1 MQRRLFQRGLLS
13 LLRGEEA
20 GAAAMRDAVAG
31 IEDVTIAPTMRSF
44 WWTVGAML
52 DAVAANG
59 LASSSGVKQ
68 LVARIDLQIR
78 RVAEGS
84 TKVADRLR
92 REVLY
97 YVAVSEPSR
106 RQCAKCS
113 ACSIWPT
120 LIPSAEVL
128 SADML
133 RIEPLLRQAREQIAS
148 AKEAWLKFASGRA
161 ENLPR
166 LKQMMATVKQHAT
179 DIGNAAL
186 TRLIS
191 SLSERLDDMPA
202 LNMPEAIAMEY
213 ATGLLFAENAFE
225 NYANLAREFPQQ
237 VSAMLA
243 RLDAAQANRPVDVAA
258 APLLDEMSKLAHER
272 LLVAQVCREI
282 QTNLRRMEQVLDGFF
297 RDQEKRAELATLAN
311 DSRQIRGALRMLGLD
326 QADELLGLCEAEIET
341 YARSELAVANDDLEL
356 LAESLSSLG
365 FYVEAVE
372 QQRPGRERL
381 IAPLLAKRQGKPVEV
396 PAEEAVVSAE
406 SAVREFRD
414 ALPELVAEAHRAP
427 ADDAIRDQL
436 KTKLSEL
443 RDDAEL
449 IGDSELVAQ
458 AGSALAEL
466 QAGPTTVAFEAAVS
480 AITDSGGGAPAPS
493 LSEETQRLLASDE
506 KELDAE
512 FLDIYLTEASE
523 VLDSIGESLVTLRQT
538 PGAREALRTVRR
550 GFHTL
555 KGSGRMVGLTELG
568 QIAYSVE
575 KIQNRLLEDDRAVTP
590 AVVAMIAV
598 AEKSFRQWVADLR
611 RDGRVH
617 PDAASL
623 DAAIRDVEEELAGH
637 RVATPKPAIAASAR
651 TRLRGPAGR
660 RRRCALSTR
669 GHAGRAAAAIH
680 TANAGGVELA
690 ELGSAS
696 ASLPEVVAADEVW
709 TATT

>member
-1 MQRRLFQRGLLS
+1 
-13 LLRGEEA
+13 
-20 GAAAMRDAVAG
+20 
-31 IEDVTIAPTMRSF
+31 
-44 WWTVGAML
+44 
-52 DAVAANG
+52 
-59 LASSSGVKQ
+59 
-68 LVARIDLQIR
+68 
-78 RVAEGS
+78 
-84 TKVADRLR
+84 
-92 REVLY
+92 
-97 YVAVSEPSR
+97 
-106 RQCAKCS
+106 
-113 ACSIWPT
+113 
-120 LIPSAEVL
+120 
-128 SADML
+128 
-133 RIEPLLRQAREQIAS
+133 
-148 AKEAWLKFASGRA
+148 
-161 ENLPR
+161 
-166 LKQMMATVKQHAT
+166 
-179 DIGNAAL
+179 
-186 TRLIS
+186 
-191 SLSERLDDMPA
+191 
-202 LNMPEAIAMEY
+202 MEY

-258 APLLDEMSKLAHER
+258 APLLEEMSKLAHER

-436 KTKLSEL
+436 KTKLSAL

-523 VLDSIGESLVTLRQT
+523 VLDSIGESLVTLEQT

-623 DAAIRDVEEELAGH
+623 DAAIRDVEEELSGH
-637 RVATPKPAIAASAR
+637 RVATPKPA
-651 TRLRGPAGR
+651 LVAG
-660 RRRCALSTR
+660 
-669 GHAGRAAAAIH
+669 
-680 TANAGGVELA
+680 
-690 ELGSAS
+690 
-696 ASLPEVVAADEVW
+696 
-709 TATT
+709 